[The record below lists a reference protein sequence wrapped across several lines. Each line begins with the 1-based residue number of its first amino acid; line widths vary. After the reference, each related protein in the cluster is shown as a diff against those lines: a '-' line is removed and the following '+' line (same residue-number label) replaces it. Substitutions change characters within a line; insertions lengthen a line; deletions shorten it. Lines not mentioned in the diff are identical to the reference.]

1 MRIDDENKVVWCSEE
16 LLDWHSR
23 KVSRATSYYAVADAV
38 GTYTGS
44 KEFKCIFGGS
54 KEFETYLVAILRGY
68 TFKLEEQKY
77 YWRKKKE
84 HLAWFEDFESVLIM
98 SKHSKI
104 LRFGDISSYDNRYFE
119 GRFTEQ
125 EARDLLKDDFDKF
138 EKVEC
143 E

>member
-16 LLDWHSR
+16 LLNWHSR
-23 KVSRATSYYAVADAV
+23 KVSRATAYYAVADAID
-38 GTYTGS
+38 TYAGNQ
-44 KEFKCIFGGS
+44 EFKDMFSGS
-54 KEFETYLVAILRGY
+54 KEFEMYLIAMLNHY
-68 TFKLEEQKY
+68 TFKLEQPQKY

-84 HLAWFEDFESVLIM
+84 YLAWFEKQE
-98 SKHSKI
+98 
-104 LRFGDISSYDNRYFE
+104 SSYVRYFYQ
-119 GRFTEQ
+119 GASVTLSILDYDSLYKMQFTSQ